1 MESRKKRASDRNT
14 TRKDDDAVENSGG
27 RFFALFFVEEEEEAR
42 TTLSREGDVIKTEQ
56 RVDHKNASSR
66 NEENGRE
73 DDDVGEN
80 AATERR
86 VRRGG
91 SFPLSGCFFFEGKR
105 LCLRYGRMEKLRTDL
120 RLLERRLRRAAKV
133 ARGDDATVDGW

>member
-1 MESRKKRASDRNT
+1 MESRKKLASDIKN

-27 RFFALFFVEEEEEAR
+27 RFFALFFVEEEEAR

-66 NEENGRE
+66 NEENGRD
-73 DDDVGEN
+73 DDDVREN

-105 LCLRYGRMEKLRTDL
+105 VCLRYGRMERLRTDL